1 MRCFAIRRQKETMK
15 FGIREIVFLLVMLA
29 LLASS
34 YFLVFTK
41 ANAKRLALQADI
53 DKKQSALSDLERSTD
68 GVSDVKTRID
78 ELQKAIAFFESKLPQ
93 EREIDKV
100 LKELWQ
106 IADANSLQTRTIKTL
121 RSVRTNNFSEQPI
134 EMSLSGDFY
143 GFYIFLQ
150 QLERLPRLTR
160 VMEMNLQK
168 ISSREGAMEAKL
180 TISIFFE
187 PDTTTVSVS
196 H

>member
-1 MRCFAIRRQKETMK
+1 MK
-15 FGIREIVFLLVMLA
+15 FGMRELVFLLVMLG

-41 ANAKRLALQADI
+41 ANAKRLALQAEI
-53 DKKQSALSDLERSTD
+53 DNKQASLAALEHSTE
-68 GVSDVKTRID
+68 GVSDLKTKID

-106 IADANSLQTRTIKTL
+106 IADANSLQTRTIKSL
-121 RSVRTNNFSEQPI
+121 HSERTNNFREQTI

-143 GFYIFLQ
+143 GFYAFLQ

-168 ISSREGAMEAKL
+168 ISSREGAMEARL

-187 PDTTTVSVS
+187 PDATIGAAPQ